1 MPLTKVRNQ
10 GLSFTSGV
18 RNLIINGAMQISQRG
33 TSFSY
38 AHDGTI
44 AAYNLDRFNF
54 TMRGG
59 GYADEYDCTVA
70 QVSDSPNGFSNS
82 LKITTGT
89 AESAIAADEYY
100 VLYQSIEGQN
110 LQQLG
115 YGTSSAESITL
126 SFYVKSSL
134 TGTFGTTLYQADDN
148 RVINKT
154 YTISSANTWERKTIT
169 FPADTTGV
177 IDNDNGGGLNVYW
190 TFGAGSDFD
199 GGSAT
204 TWTAYT
210 TTNLVDSSASDALI
224 TTAGATWQVTGVQLE
239 VGDSASNFEHRSFA
253 DELRRCQRYYIRK
266 KADSAYTFFGA
277 GFNATTSSSRIHI
290 NFPVEM
296 RAAPTIGQSANSTFA
311 IYSGVNSPGFS
322 ADATVN
328 NPSTHGTALTTTHPS
343 STLSVGYGALLM
355 ANNSTSAFLEFI
367 AEL

>member
-1 MPLTKVRNQ
+1 MSKAAELAALIGSQTA
-10 GLSFTSGV
+10 LSN

-54 TMRGG
+54 AMRGG

-70 QVSDSPNGFSNS
+70 QVSDSPDGFSNS

-89 AESAIAADEYY
+89 AESTISSDEYY
-100 VLYQSIEGQN
+100 VLYQSIEAQN
-110 LQQLG
+110 LQQLE
-115 YGTSSAESITL
+115 YGTSSAKRVTL

-148 RVINKT
+148 RVINTT
-154 YTISSANTWERKTIT
+154 YTIDSANTWERKTVT

-199 GGSAT
+199 GASAT

-210 TTNLVDSSASDALI
+210 NTNLVNSSGSDALI

-239 VGDSASNFEHRSFA
+239 VGEQATPFEHRSFA
-253 DELRRCQRYYIRK
+253 DELARCQRYFHLPYGDTDNLNYALQGPLAAQIWWLIWHPVKMRVEPTHTFYGGTNK
-266 KADSAYTFFGA
+266 TQSGKAY
-277 GFNATTSSSRIHI
+277 
-290 NFPVEM
+290 
-296 RAAPTIGQSANSTFA
+296 
-311 IYSGVNSPGFS
+311 
-322 ADATVN
+322 DATGADYESIQAGN
-328 NPSTHGTALTTTHPS
+328 YGHDGMYSFFIHQPGTADGNYAVYRVELD
-343 STLSVGYGALLM
+343 
-355 ANNSTSAFLEFI
+355 